1 MKRAASLPWYNF
13 ASTRPTLDRVWREV
27 RAQLTGDGYSDLPQQ
42 LDHKR
47 TFRELAAGGNF
58 LLSQCCGLDLLQPY
72 SDEIV
77 PVGAPVITTL
87 DASNG
92 YYYSYIVTRTG
103 ADFTD
108 LLEPLRVVINDPASH
123 SGSTAIK
130 VWLATNHGGACAFET
145 TGSHA
150 RSVHALQSAKADV
163 AAIDA
168 FSWQFLD
175 THGLQVLARS
185 AAAPAPP
192 FVTGKHSDIPGER
205 LLTALDVA
213 FTRHGNAMGISAV
226 VPVELCTYR
235 DMFDQARRYNR

>member
-13 ASTRPTLDRVWREV
+13 ASTKPTLDRVWREV
-27 RAQLTGDGYSDLPQQ
+27 RAQLTGDGYSNLPQQ
-42 LDHKR
+42 LDHQR

-87 DASNG
+87 DASNS

-103 ADFTD
+103 
-108 LLEPLRVVINDPASH
+108 
-123 SGSTAIK
+123 
-130 VWLATNHGGACAFET
+130 
-145 TGSHA
+145 
-150 RSVHALQSAKADV
+150 ADV

-205 LLTALDVA
+205 LLTALNVA
-213 FTRHGNAMGISAV
+213 FTRQGNAMGISAV

-235 DMFDQARRYNR
+235 DMFDQARHYNR